1 VISLEF
7 FVPKMQAARFQ
18 EATTCLSY
26 VPKRNKSTF
35 LL

>member
-1 VISLEF
+1 
-7 FVPKMQAARFQ
+7 MQAAGFQ
-18 EATTCLSY
+18 EATAYASY